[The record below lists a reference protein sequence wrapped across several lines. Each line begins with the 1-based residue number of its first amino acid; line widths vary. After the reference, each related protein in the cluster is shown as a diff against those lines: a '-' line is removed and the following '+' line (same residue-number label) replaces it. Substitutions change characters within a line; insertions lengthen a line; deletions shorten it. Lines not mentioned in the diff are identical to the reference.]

1 MYRRRQLR
9 FRAGNVNAA
18 GGQPINAMS
27 RIIKTITAGAFGTT
41 ITTAGNTGIFDI
53 AQMGTPADMPTT
65 TFTVLGTALN
75 HPSEHP
81 EMLTSG
87 FETAR
92 VLSSLYRFH
101 VRFRGTNS
109 ASKDFVF
116 AYKFG
121 PVSTSA
127 GPAAGVFTAGDATV
141 IDYWKDMRQSRGWV
155 WHRFSATN
163 TGGSSYA
170 SQGLVEVRVPS
181 VLRLANKLFDDVEL
195 TAPMVELLEMNIT
208 DAANVTGI
216 RPFLHVAIFG
226 VEGIAFAANDV
237 WTEVEVFQTVKISR
251 SITNAQMIDEA
262 DQVS

>member
-9 FRAGNVNAA
+9 FRAGNINAA

-27 RIIKTITAGAFGTT
+27 RIIKTITAGAFGVTV
-41 ITTAGNTGIFDI
+41 TTAGNTGIFDI

-65 TFTVLGTALN
+65 TFTVLGTAAN

-101 VRFRGTNS
+101 VRFRGTN
-109 ASKDFVF
+109 AAIKDYIF

-127 GPAAGVFTAGDATV
+127 GPAAGVFTAGDVT

-155 WHRFSATN
+155 WHRFSGTN

-170 SQGLVEVRVPS
+170 SQGLVEIRVPS
-181 VLRLANKLFDDVEL
+181 VLRLANELFEDVEL
-195 TAPMVELLEMNIT
+195 TAPMTELLEMNIT
-208 DAANVTGI
+208 DAANTSGI
-216 RPFLHVAIFG
+216 RPFLHIAIFT
-226 VEGIAFAANDV
+226 VEGEAFAALDV
-237 WTEVEVFQTVKISR
+237 WTEVEVFQTLKISR
-251 SITNAQMIDEA
+251 SISNALMIDEA